1 MGQKQLG
8 NEDYDLFHE
17 LIDAEVDFIAEL
29 ELAQDMLA
37 IKSLVD
43 GVKQSFGAT
52 RTAEK
57 GDSVKSPTTVALG
70 IAYFEDIN
78 RIDIPLT
85 WSEMIKQKLPTIYYP
100 EESQNKID
108 DWAKQM
114 GITIQPISVAH

>member
-1 MGQKQLG
+1 
-8 NEDYDLFHE
+8 
-17 LIDAEVDFIAEL
+17 
-29 ELAQDMLA
+29 MLA

-43 GVKQSFGAT
+43 GVKQSFGAI

-78 RIDIPLT
+78 RIGIPLT
-85 WSEMIKQKLPTIYYP
+85 WSEMIKQKLLTIYYP
-100 EESQNKID
+100 EESQNQID